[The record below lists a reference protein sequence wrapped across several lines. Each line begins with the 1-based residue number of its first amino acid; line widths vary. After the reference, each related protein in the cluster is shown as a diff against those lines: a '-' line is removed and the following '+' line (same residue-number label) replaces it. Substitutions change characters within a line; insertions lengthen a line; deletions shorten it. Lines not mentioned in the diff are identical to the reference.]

1 MKESIIQGKSYAFA
15 VRVVRMYQNLT
26 ERKREFVLSKQCLR
40 SGTAV
45 GALVAESI
53 HAQSKADFIS
63 KMNIAL
69 KEASETLYW
78 LNLLKDTDYLSET
91 EHASLYADA
100 EELAKIIVA
109 IIKTMKNQ

>member
-1 MKESIIQGKSYAFA
+1 
-15 VRVVRMYQNLT
+15 
-26 ERKREFVLSKQCLR
+26 R

-78 LNLLKDTDYLSET
+78 LNLLKDTE
-91 EHASLYADA
+91 
-100 EELAKIIVA
+100 
-109 IIKTMKNQ
+109 